1 MCYTQNKLLL
11 LLNSATIAGPLNL
24 TIFITFI
31 ISLNTWTEP
40 THWILNWQQRKYL
53 FDTIWQHEVY
63 LWITWNTETQYSN
76 TNFTIND
83 LKEGN
88 ILTLRPFTSG
98 NVGPDMVRIFLLWY
112 KFYNNAI
119 DTCADHVTQIKSGTS
134 RLLGLDSV
142 HVCFW
147 WGFLHII
154 FNNILQTFTMRLRHG
169 KDIYFVNSTFKM

>member
-11 LLNSATIAGPLNL
+11 LLNSTTIAGPLNF

-31 ISLNTWTEP
+31 ISLNTWTQL

-53 FDTIWQHEVY
+53 FDAIWQHEVY
-63 LWITWNTETQYSN
+63 LWITWNTEAQYSN

-112 KFYNNAI
+112 KFPTKQSI
-119 DTCADHVTQIKSGTS
+119 PVQTMWHKSN
-134 RLLGLDSV
+134 LGLPGSWGWIQCMYV
-142 HVCFW
+142 FGGCFCISYSITFCRPLQ
-147 WGFLHII
+147 WG
-154 FNNILQTFTMRLRHG
+154 
-169 KDIYFVNSTFKM
+169 

>member
-31 ISLNTWTEP
+31 ISLNTWTEL

-98 NVGPDMVRIFLLWY
+98 NVGP
-112 KFYNNAI
+112 I

-154 FNNILQTFTMRLRHG
+154 FNNILQTFTMRLRHS